1 MKCLD
6 CGNEEVFIESTKV
19 WDKNY
24 YQPGT
29 DDVLDSKSIDVVNSG
44 DPAECGECSSTKV
57 VPSTVFTVTDLPEG
71 YRWANEDE
79 LDMTGAILVKRTMN
93 VNGVIYTQNEADIA
107 VPE

>member
-6 CGNEEVFIESTKV
+6 CGNEEMFIESQKV
-19 WDKNY
+19 WEKCY

-29 DDVLDSKSIDVVNSG
+29 DDVQDSKSLDVEDGG
-44 DPAECGECSSTKV
+44 DPRECGECSSTKV
-57 VPSTVFTVTDLPEG
+57 VPSTVFTVSDLPEG

-79 LDMTGAILVKRTMN
+79 LDMTGAILVKRTTDI
-93 VNGVIYTQNEADIA
+93 NGVKYTQDEADIA